1 MKGYVSVD
9 ADHNK
14 IWDIRCNETYV
25 VQYEHQKHFDALVP
39 KSWVKGLSHRRNTR
53 GNKVVERTDIRET
66 QYFVTENDYK
76 EMEKQFLTYG
86 ETLNINDPFQNVD
99 VIHDE
104 KKKKN
109 LNEEMKHKD
118 EEENLKTN
126 KD

>member
-1 MKGYVSVD
+1 M
-9 ADHNK
+9 
-14 IWDIRCNETYV
+14 
-25 VQYEHQKHFDALVP
+25 VP

-86 ETLNINDPFQNVD
+86 ETLNIDDPFQNVD

-109 LNEEMKHKD
+109 LNEELKRKD